1 MWTLSSFRNVV
12 FSFIIVVILITVCVW
27 LYLNIQ
33 ASMQVSAHNAQ
44 IELSDSL
51 PTKIHVGNYLE
62 TRAQGALNTDLNIE
76 RELHLPL
83 KGKYLAGLVFEV
95 TTPIQVDIDYSTDI
109 QIDTVMPLE
118 TTTDLVYQNKFLPK
132 FPLKLDIPVKLSVPF
147 QLKKRYDVPI
157 KIMFNGNVYFE
168 FDEVIN
174 LYVKH
179 QFKPILNIND
189 PMTMKK
195 IATFNATMYNTQR
208 QSLADLDMNINL
220 PVRNIHP

>member
-1 MWTLSSFRNVV
+1 
-12 FSFIIVVILITVCVW
+12 
-27 LYLNIQ
+27 
-33 ASMQVSAHNAQ
+33 
-44 IELSDSL
+44 
-51 PTKIHVGNYLE
+51 
-62 TRAQGALNTDLNIE
+62 
-76 RELHLPL
+76 
-83 KGKYLAGLVFEV
+83 
-95 TTPIQVDIDYSTDI
+95 
-109 QIDTVMPLE
+109 
-118 TTTDLVYQNKFLPK
+118 
-132 FPLKLDIPVKLSVPF
+132 
-147 QLKKRYDVPI
+147 
-157 KIMFNGNVYFE
+157 MFNGNVYFE